1 MRLAAIDVGTNSLH
15 MVIADVNRDGNI
27 DVVDRVKETVRLGRR
42 AFETGTLS
50 KEAMD
55 LAVRTLSNFQ
65 KLIKLRNVNR
75 MRAVATSAVRE
86 TKNSAD
92 FVARIRRETGIKVEI
107 IPGAEEARL
116 IFVAARH
123 AMGLEGGPHLLVD
136 IGGGSVEL
144 VMVRDGEPMWMRSLK
159 LGVSRLTEQFLT
171 DDPPSARQVRDLEA
185 HLADEMS
192 DLLKSARR
200 DGVQRAIGTSGTVNT
215 LVAMARAARGEELGR
230 LAGASASA
238 AEIAHVRR
246 SILGCDLADRL
257 ELPGI
262 DAKRA
267 DLMPASAILTDYIL
281 HHSGAP
287 ELVACT
293 WALREGLLLELAGIA
308 SRREAIEARKHS
320 VAALAQKFEGANEHG
335 RTVAKLAGQIFDA
348 TAEELELPNEAR
360 EILDYAALLHD
371 IGHTIDH
378 DRHNRHSYY
387 LIKNA
392 DLFGFTPD
400 EIEIMAQVARGH
412 RKQGA
417 KVDSPDLYALPEDKR
432 RMVRALAAILRV
444 ADGLDRTH
452 FGIVK
457 NVHPSVAPGKLY
469 LDIDSGSE
477 RADLELWTSEKR
489 IDLLAKLLGR
499 RIVVRQRIDGRKKSP
514 VLDLPAGIVG
524 RQKAV

>member
-1 MRLAAIDVGTNSLH
+1 MRLAAIDVGTNSVH

-65 KLIKLRNVNR
+65 KLIKLRQVNR

-86 TKNSAD
+86 TRNSAE

-144 VMVRDGEPMWMRSLK
+144 VMVRDGEPMWMRSLR
-159 LGVSRLTEQFLT
+159 LGVSRISEQFLT
-171 DDPPSARQVRDLEA
+171 DDPPTPRQVRDLEA
-185 HLADEMS
+185 HLATRWAIFS
-192 DLLKSARR
+192 RARGARASSARSAP
-200 DGVQRAIGTSGTVNT
+200 RAPSTRWSRWRGPR
-215 LVAMARAARGEELGR
+215 VARSWA
-230 LAGASASA
+230 ASA
-238 AEIAHVRR
+238 AQAHRRMRSRMSVVAFWNAISPIA
-246 SILGCDLADRL
+246 L

-308 SRREAIEARKHS
+308 SRREAIDARKHS
-320 VAALAQKFEGANEHG
+320 VAALAQKFEGSNEHG
-335 RTVAKLAGQIFDA
+335 QTVAKLAGQIFDA
-348 TAEELELPNEAR
+348 TAEELGLPPHAR
-360 EILDYAALLHD
+360 EILEYAALLHD
-371 IGHTIDH
+371 IGHSHRSRSAQSAFVLPHQKCRPVRIH
-378 DRHNRHSYY
+378 ARRNREHRT
-387 LIKNA
+387 
-392 DLFGFTPD
+392 GR
-400 EIEIMAQVARGH
+400 AR
-412 RKQGA
+412 
-417 KVDSPDLYALPEDKR
+417 
-432 RMVRALAAILRV
+432 
-444 ADGLDRTH
+444 
-452 FGIVK
+452 
-457 NVHPSVAPGKLY
+457 PSQA
-469 LDIDSGSE
+469 
-477 RADLELWTSEKR
+477 
-489 IDLLAKLLGR
+489 GR
-499 RIVVRQRIDGRKKSP
+499 EG
-514 VLDLPAGIVG
+514 
-524 RQKAV
+524 